1 MPAVENAR
9 GPGRVPVMVEVA
21 VAAGAPTDEVFRIA
35 RRWKGIDFYPDLDYQ
50 PVRMSTPG
58 EGDSEKAEPQVFLL
72 RGWLDAAQIAA
83 LAEQPQVVRVLADTR
98 VEPFP
103 PPRVD
108 CTTTGTPIGDAA
120 RVAKELGVDW
130 IWAAGFRGEGIVV
143 GVVDAGITAYGRPVK
158 VGERAAI
165 PEPPAVGQVIGGW
178 PGDWGTTA
186 VGWGQHGN
194 MMAFDIQA
202 MAPEAE
208 LWDIRI
214 WSPDAGGAAATF
226 SGYVSNAI
234 AGYRV
239 AIDSYRAHGVPHI
252 LSNSWGVYD
261 STTDPVYAFSP
272 TSPFAHIVEEAMNAG
287 ILVLF
292 AAGNCGGG
300 CPFGVHSLCG
310 VHDRGPGNS
319 ILGPNGHPRVMT
331 VGAATIA
338 DEWCGYTSQG
348 PAALPPQDSDKPDF
362 CAYTAFDGFFPR
374 ADPALRDFD
383 GGTSAATAIAA
394 GVVALLKQRWPA
406 LHQDEARRILRATA
420 RDIRGRGADT
430 DSGAG
435 IIQAKAAFKWL

>member
-1 MPAVENAR
+1 
-9 GPGRVPVMVEVA
+9 MVEVA
-21 VAAGAPTDEVFRIA
+21 VAAGAPKDEAFRIA
-35 RRWKGIDFYPDLDYQ
+35 RRWKAVGFDPDLDYQ
-50 PVRMSTPG
+50 PVRMSAPAERG
-58 EGDSEKAEPQVFLL
+58 SEKEQVFLL
-72 RGWLDAAQIAA
+72 RGWMDAARIPA
-83 LAEQPQVVRVLADTR
+83 LAEQPQVLRVLRDTR

-108 CTTTGTPIGDAA
+108 CTTSGTPIGDTA

-130 IWAAGFRGEGIVV
+130 IWAAGFRGEGMVV
-143 GVVDAGITAYGRPVK
+143 GVVDAGITAHGRPVK

-165 PEPPAVGQVIGGW
+165 PAPPAVGQVIGGR
-178 PGDWGTTA
+178 PADWGTTA

-194 MMAFDIQA
+194 MMAYDIQA

-208 LWDIRI
+208 LLDIRI
-214 WSPDAGGAAATF
+214 WSPEGF

-234 AGYRV
+234 AGYRL
-239 AIDSYRAHGVPHI
+239 AIDSYRANGIPQI

-261 STTDPVYAFSP
+261 SATDPVYAFSP
-272 TSPFAHIVEEAMNAG
+272 TSPFAQIVEEAMDAG

-292 AAGNCGGG
+292 AAGNCGSG
-300 CPFGVHSLCG
+300 CPFGANSLCG
-310 VHDRGPGNS
+310 AHDRGPGNS
-319 ILGPNGHPRVMT
+319 ILGPNGHARVMT

-338 DEWCGYTSQG
+338 DDWCGYTSQG
-348 PAALPPQDSDKPDF
+348 PAALPPQESDKPDF

-394 GVVALLKQRWPA
+394 GVVALLRQRWPA
-406 LHQDEARRILRATA
+406 LRQDDARRILRETA
-420 RDIRGRGADT
+420 KDIRRHGADT